1 MDNLI
6 SRWETFPARFPFHFV
21 SLPSS
26 RWEKKAISFGYR
38 SWKGDFA
45 MSTVSSV
52 ASLKESGLKA
62 LIKRQPLLSMYIIL
76 FVLGWS
82 GLILQMLIS
91 QGSLT
96 VPSAIA
102 FVVEVVTGWAPG
114 IAAILITAVITGRV
128 GVRDL
133 LRRFLIWRVSLQWY
147 ILALFLIA
155 AIILGGIGLHILLG
169 GATPV
174 LPAASSS
181 LVNTAIVLVVFI
193 VLGVLLNT
201 EEIAW
206 RGFALPRLQARYG
219 VLAAGLL
226 LVVPEVA
233 LHIPLFF
240 DKTNP
245 FFQTVGIYWFSAFSV
260 AMVFVYIF
268 VFNKTRGSLLIV
280 TLMHASQNA
289 WANLLSDDHIARPF
303 QFSVALVWMIALALI
318 FFTKGQL
325 GYEGDSVDQSK

>member
-1 MDNLI
+1 
-6 SRWETFPARFPFHFV
+6 
-21 SLPSS
+21 
-26 RWEKKAISFGYR
+26 
-38 SWKGDFA
+38 

-52 ASLKESGLKA
+52 ASLKEPGFKA
-62 LIKRQPLLSMYIIL
+62 FIKRQPLLSMYIIL

-82 GLILQMLIS
+82 GLILQVLDS
-91 QGSLT
+91 QGLLSMPLP
-96 VPSAIA
+96 VSAFIQIL
-102 FVVEVVTGWAPG
+102 TGWAPG
-114 IAAILITAVITGRV
+114 IAAVLITAVLAGRA

-133 LRRFLIWRVSLQWY
+133 LRRFLIWRVGLPWY

-155 AIILGGIGLHILLG
+155 AIILGGIGLHVLFGGAVPLIPAAGSSVLNTGIVFVVFILLG
-169 GATPV
+169 AM
-174 LPAASSS
+174 
-181 LVNTAIVLVVFI
+181 
-193 VLGVLLNT
+193 LNT

-219 VLAAGLL
+219 VLMAGLL
-226 LVVPEVA
+226 LVIPEVA

-268 VFNKTRGSLLIV
+268 VFNKARGSLLIV

-289 WANLLSDDHIARPF
+289 WANLLSDDHMARPF
-303 QFSVALVWMIALALI
+303 QFSVALVWMIALALV

-325 GYEGDSVDQSK
+325 GYEGDSVDKSE

>member
-1 MDNLI
+1 MDSLI

-21 SLPSS
+21 SVPSCG
-26 RWEKKAISFGYR
+26 WEAKVIRFCYQSLE
-38 SWKGDFA
+38 GDKA

-52 ASLKESGLKA
+52 ASMKEPGFKA

-114 IAAILITAVITGRV
+114 IAAVLVTAVIAGRV

-133 LRRFLIWRVSLQWY
+133 LRRFLIWRVGLQWY
-147 ILALFLIA
+147 LFALFLIA
-155 AIILGGIGLHILLG
+155 AIILGGIGLHVLFG
-169 GATPV
+169 GAMPV
-174 LPAASSS
+174 IPAASSP
-181 LVNTAIVLVVFI
+181 LVNAAIVLVVFI
-193 VLGVLLNT
+193 VLAVLLNT

-219 VLAAGLL
+219 VLVAGLL
-226 LVVPEVA
+226 LVIPEIG

-260 AMVFVYIF
+260 AMVFVFIF
-268 VFNKTRGSLLIV
+268 VFNKTKGSLLIV

-289 WANLLSDDHIARPF
+289 WANLLSDDHMARPF

-325 GYEGDSVDQSK
+325 GYEGEAIGKSE

>member
-1 MDNLI
+1 L
-6 SRWETFPARFPFHFV
+6 E
-21 SLPSS
+21 
-26 RWEKKAISFGYR
+26 
-38 SWKGDFA
+38 GDKA

-52 ASLKESGLKA
+52 ASRKEPGFKA

-82 GLILQMLIS
+82 GLILQVLDS
-91 QGSLT
+91 QGVLSM
-96 VPSAIA
+96 PSPVA
-102 FVVEVVTGWAPG
+102 FIVQILTGWAPG
-114 IAAILITAVITGRV
+114 IAAVLITAVIAGRA
-128 GVRDL
+128 GVRHL
-133 LRRFLIWRVSLQWY
+133 LRRFLIWRVGLQWY
-147 ILALFLIA
+147 ILVLFLIA
-155 AIILGGIGLHILLG
+155 AIILGGIGLYVIFG
-169 GATPV
+169 GAMPVIPAAGSPV
-174 LPAASSS
+174 LE
-181 LVNTAIVLVVFI
+181 TGIVFVVFI
-193 VLGVLLNT
+193 LLGVLLNT

-226 LVVPEVA
+226 LVIPEVA
-233 LHIPLFF
+233 LHIPLFL
-240 DKTNP
+240 DKTNL

-325 GYEGDSVDQSK
+325 GYEDESARKNE

>member
-1 MDNLI
+1 
-6 SRWETFPARFPFHFV
+6 
-21 SLPSS
+21 
-26 RWEKKAISFGYR
+26 
-38 SWKGDFA
+38 

-52 ASLKESGLKA
+52 STMKESALKA

-76 FVLGWS
+76 FVIGWS

-114 IAAILITAVITGRV
+114 IAAVLITTVIAGRV

-133 LRRFLIWRVSLQWY
+133 LRRFLIWRVGLQWY
-147 ILALFLIA
+147 VFALFLIA
-155 AIILGGIGLHILLG
+155 AIILGGIGLHVLFG
-169 GATPV
+169 GAMPV
-174 LPAASSS
+174 IPAASSP

-193 VLGVLLNT
+193 LLGVLLNT

-219 VLAAGLL
+219 VLVAGLL
-226 LVVPEVA
+226 LVIPEVG

-260 AMVFVYIF
+260 AMVFVFIF
-268 VFNKTRGSLLIV
+268 VFNKTKGSLLIV

-289 WANLLSDDHIARPF
+289 WANLLSDDHMARPF

-325 GYEGDSVDQSK
+325 GYKGEAIGKSE

>member
-1 MDNLI
+1 
-6 SRWETFPARFPFHFV
+6 
-21 SLPSS
+21 
-26 RWEKKAISFGYR
+26 
-38 SWKGDFA
+38 

-52 ASLKESGLKA
+52 SAMKEPGFNA

-76 FVLGWS
+76 FLLGWS
-82 GLILQMLIS
+82 GLILQVLDS
-91 QGSLT
+91 QGVLSM
-96 VPSAIA
+96 PSPVA
-102 FVVEVVTGWAPG
+102 FMVQLLTGWAPG
-114 IAAILITAVITGRV
+114 IAAVLVTAVIAGRV

-133 LRRFLIWRVSLQWY
+133 LRRFLIWRVGLQWY

-155 AIILGGIGLHILLG
+155 AIILGGIGLQVLFG

-174 LPAASSS
+174 IPAASLS
-181 LVNTAIVLVVFI
+181 LVNTAIVVVVSI

-206 RGFALPRLQARYG
+206 RGFALPRLQACYG
-219 VLAAGLL
+219 VLAAGLF
-226 LVVPEVA
+226 LVIPEVA

-268 VFNKTRGSLLIV
+268 VFNKTRGGLLIV

-325 GYEGDSVDQSK
+325 GYEGVAVDKSE